1 MLYKLQLENYANII
15 ENEYNIFFIFWKF
28 LCILLEFF
36 LKKKKKLY
44 KGKEKEDLY
53 EIFLISKEMIIETEV
68 SFFSNSILFV
78 NSVTPSTR

>member
-1 MLYKLQLENYANII
+1 M
-15 ENEYNIFFIFWKF
+15 
-28 LCILLEFF
+28 
-36 LKKKKKLY
+36 

-53 EIFLISKEMIIETEV
+53 EIFLISKETIIETEV